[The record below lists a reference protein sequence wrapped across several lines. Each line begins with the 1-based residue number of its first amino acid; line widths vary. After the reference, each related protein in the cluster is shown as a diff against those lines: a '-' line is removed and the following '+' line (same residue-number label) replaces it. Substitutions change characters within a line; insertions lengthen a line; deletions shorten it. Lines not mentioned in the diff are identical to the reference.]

1 MFIFQIRSDKENYTK
16 IIYSL
21 SGPGVDQP
29 PLNVFSVDPNT
40 GYVKIHSILD
50 REEISEYKVR
60 KCYIF
65 LYRIETTVFAFEVE
79 ISRRDSQICFCSCKV

>member
-29 PLNVFSVDPNT
+29 PFNVFSVDPNT

-50 REEISEYKVR
+50 REEISEYYVG
-60 KCYIF
+60 KC
-65 LYRIETTVFAFEVE
+65 
-79 ISRRDSQICFCSCKV
+79 